1 MQAGDY
7 AVFPTCIR
15 DENCLINYLKKN
27 GFKYEK
33 YFENDPLDRGYV
45 IVINVI
51 HRIYFRIDKYYIP
64 SSKRISEKE
73 FLDKINYDQYAIHK
87 KLYSD
92 NDELVYEGYTVL
104 DKPHGLGT
112 AYYPNGNKY
121 KEGVFGIKGLI
132 EGKEFYSNGQIKF
145 EGTKLVN
152 GGYGP
157 NYPIRGNLYN
167 EKGDLMFSGRFE
179 YMKSGVGLPLMR
191 YPRYK
196 FEEKD
201 KPKFEYLL

>member
-1 MQAGDY
+1 M
-7 AVFPTCIR
+7 
-15 DENCLINYLKKN
+15 
-27 GFKYEK
+27 
-33 YFENDPLDRGYV
+33 
-45 IVINVI
+45 
-51 HRIYFRIDKYYIP
+51 
-64 SSKRISEKE
+64 
-73 FLDKINYDQYAIHK
+73 
-87 KLYSD
+87 
-92 NDELVYEGYTVL
+92 
-104 DKPHGLGT
+104 
-112 AYYPNGNKY
+112 
-121 KEGVFGIKGLI
+121 FGIKGLI

-167 EKGDLMFSGRFE
+167 EKGDLMFSGKFE
-179 YMKSGVGLPLMR
+179 YVRGGVGFPLMR